1 MADGARVRCAGERAW
16 MVGRGPKVAALL
28 DHDEEAAAVLLADHL
43 AGIGPGESVELLF
56 VTSGQDWA
64 VQAGLE
70 AGLALTPDGPV
81 FTRGTLGIASRVGS
95 VGRVPGS
102 MQTSVNTPRAASN
115 ASTTTGSKWVPRAAL
130 ELSPPPRRHRAC
142 GRGGR

>member
-1 MADGARVRCAGERAW
+1 M
-16 MVGRGPKVAALL
+16 
-28 DHDEEAAAVLLADHL
+28 LLADHL

-81 FTRGTLGIASRVGS
+81 FTRGTLGSL
-95 VGRVPGS
+95 
-102 MQTSVNTPRAASN
+102 RA
-115 ASTTTGSKWVPRAAL
+115 WVPSGVFL
-130 ELSPPPRRHRAC
+130 EHADLGDLGEAGH
-142 GRGGR
+142 